1 MLTGTPI
8 YKDAHGLIGQT
19 MLLPCGGLFK
29 SLYCKAIQSLKYHH
43 ILMLTGTPIYNGF
56 SNLFG
61 QTMLLP
67 GGGLFNSLEHFR
79 SVFCPVDEFNPQGVW
94 RDLYRR
100 LYRVLIMAHLKKVI
114 DILSIRVVSREVKL
128 TDRITILRI
137 DTLMV
142 KFNSLLNI
150 GRHCKYGSARK
161 NMFIEAMVVLSQEK
175 QLSACPLLLGPMH
188 HGPKKGKIET
198 QQFSASVSQILASW
212 HPEAAI
218 EGMAELEF
226 GSFRQHFLET
236 RRKGIQNGE

>member
-1 MLTGTPI
+1 
-8 YKDAHGLIGQT
+8 
-19 MLLPCGGLFK
+19 
-29 SLYCKAIQSLKYHH
+29 
-43 ILMLTGTPIYNGF
+43 MLTGTPIYNGF
-56 SNLFG
+56 NNLFG

-79 SVFCPVDEFNPQGVW
+79 SIFCPVDEFNPQGVW
-94 RDLYRR
+94 HDLYRR
-100 LYRVLIMAHLKKVI
+100 LYRVLIMAHLKNVI

-128 TDRITILRI
+128 TDRINILRI

-150 GRHCKYGSARK
+150 GHHCKDGSARK
-161 NMFIEAMVVLSQEK
+161 NMFIEAMGVLSQEK